1 MDPNFLKFWGNFLLQ
16 AAEGQKRLEELAR
29 WMTAGFSGADDL
41 TEMFREAY
49 GLTKSP
55 LTGNDYTR
63 AWEKSAEQFQKA
75 LSEYLDLFGAVPR
88 ARHEALKKEKAQLAA
103 KVADQANTIQK
114 LRLELGESR
123 AAEGKVFDG
132 FQQLMEVQ
140 NEQFRQVSDALG
152 RYFTSGAGQ
161 GDGQTEGSDGKR
173 EKRKEKRDRNG

>member
-1 MDPNFLKFWGNFLLQ
+1 MDPKFLKFWGNFLLQ
-16 AAEGQKRLEELAR
+16 AAEGQQRLEELAR

-49 GLTKSP
+49 GLPKSP
-55 LTGNDYTR
+55 LAGNAYTK

-88 ARHEALKKEKAQLAA
+88 SRHEALKKEKAKLEA
-103 KVADQANTIQK
+103 KVAEQANTIRR
-114 LRLELGESR
+114 LRLEVGER
-123 AAEGKVFDG
+123 LAAEGKIFDG

-152 RYFTSGAGQ
+152 RFFTSGAGH
-161 GDGQTEGSDGKR
+161 GEGQAEGSDGK
-173 EKRKEKRDRNG
+173 KEER